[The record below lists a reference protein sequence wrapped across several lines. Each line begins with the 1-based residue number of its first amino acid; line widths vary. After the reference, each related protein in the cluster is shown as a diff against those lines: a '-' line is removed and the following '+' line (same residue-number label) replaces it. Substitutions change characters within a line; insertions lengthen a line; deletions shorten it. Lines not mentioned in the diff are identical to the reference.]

1 MNIETVTVNNLS
13 YCLKINKR
21 KFNLAGSRIMLS
33 FNKDKIYAN
42 THTFEKNVFFPGL
55 IRKWKNIFCSEIL
68 MDSFRKIF
76 AKYRIINL
84 NMMQIG
90 ELNLKKKETNICT
103 IFQTSICLQHV
114 F

>member
-1 MNIETVTVNNLS
+1 
-13 YCLKINKR
+13 
-21 KFNLAGSRIMLS
+21 MLS

-42 THTFEKNVFFPGL
+42 MHTFEKNVFFPGL

-90 ELNLKKKETNICT
+90 ELNLKKKRNKYMHHFSNVNMLTT
-103 IFQTSICLQHV
+103 RVLKWWKKKRLLSRYTSLNS
-114 F
+114 